1 MTFASASQFHV
12 YLLWVNACLALC
24 LKCENTTRHSR
35 PREGPSRGL
44 LCDCEIF
51 TDLYVCSSIGGGW
64 WDGSRDQVHLVDPV
78 SCYIS
83 RLAATLH
90 RDVSDIR
97 ASVVK
102 YIYTISTRGL
112 V

>member
-1 MTFASASQFHV
+1 MSSYHSVLNVKTLIDAFNQEKALVGAFSV
-12 YLLWVNACLALC
+12 IVNS
-24 LKCENTTRHSR
+24 SR
-35 PREGPSRGL
+35 S
-44 LCDCEIF
+44 
-51 TDLYVCSSIGGGW
+51 YVCSSSGGGW